1 MGLNN
6 AGPAPAGLLLGC
18 DFSSRPTK
26 KKPIVIA
33 LGSLSGKRLQL
44 SKLERLESLDAFG
57 AWLQLPLEWVGAFD
71 LPFGLPRELV
81 QTLGW
86 PLQWEDCMAHYAALS
101 RADIR
106 DHFAAFCNARP
117 VGGKFAHRAT
127 DIPAGSSP
135 SMKWVNPPVAYMLH
149 AGVPLLLAAGVHLVG
164 LQPEKLTTPNQPE
177 PAQRVALEGYP
188 GLLARE
194 ILNQRSYKSDDKVR
208 QTPER
213 LIARKDLITALE
225 HGQTRLGLR
234 LKLSHAQRD
243 VLVDDAS
250 GDSLDAVLCLMQAA
264 WAQTRHQ
271 EGAPLYGLPQDMD
284 PLEGWIVT
292 V

>member
-1 MGLNN
+1 MPQVDLPS
-6 AGPAPAGLLLGC
+6 ARLLVGC
-18 DFSSRPTK
+18 DFSSRPSR
-26 KKPIVIA
+26 KKPIVVA
-33 LGSLSGKRLQL
+33 SGQVASGRVQVAKI
-44 SKLERLESLDAFG
+44 ERLESLDAFLQ
-57 AWLQLPLEWVGAFD
+57 WLQQPASWVGGFD

-81 QTLGW
+81 ETLGW
-86 PLQWEDCMAHYAALS
+86 PTQWEDLIQHYASLS
-101 RADIR
+101 REQIR
-106 DHFAAFCNARP
+106 TTFAAFCNSRP

-127 DIPAGSSP
+127 DLPAGSSP

-149 AGVPLLLAAGVHLVG
+149 AGVPLLLRAGVHLPG
-164 LQPEKLTTPNQPE
+164 LQVGTMQDPIVDG
-177 PAQRVALEGYP
+177 PAHRVALEAYP

-194 ILNQRSYKSDDKVR
+194 LLGTRSYKSDDKAR

-213 LIARKDLITALE
+213 LIARKDLITGLE

-234 LKLSHAQRD
+234 LKLTHAQRD

-264 WAQTRHQ
+264 WALSRHRQ
-271 EGAPLYGLPQDMD
+271 GAARYGLPDSMD

-292 V
+292 A